1 MFKAGA
7 KTIIGGLLVVVALA
21 LPLQAVAGNQAPLT
35 GSETGTFQ
43 VVGPCGAG
51 GIVIDV
57 TGTGHGT
64 QVGAYTVHYRECF
77 VPATGAVT
85 GGTFTLTAANGDMLF
100 GTYGGQASPTA
111 DPNVVTFDDPGVI
124 TGGTG
129 RFAGAGGVANASGV
143 ANLATGKYTGA
154 LAGSV

>member
-77 VPATGAVT
+77 VPATGASSSSI
-85 GGTFTLTAANGDMLF
+85 GTSSC
-100 GTYGGQASPTA
+100 ASDA
-111 DPNVVTFDDPGVI
+111 VVT
-124 TGGTG
+124 
-129 RFAGAGGVANASGV
+129 ASRTSP
-143 ANLATGKYTGA
+143 ARST
-154 LAGSV
+154 SVKR